1 MLRVPQITNQ
11 KLFKKNLIQTSY
23 RISYKSA
30 RAGYLLLSQN
40 DILVIVEKRGTYTEV
55 LELCYE
61 DITAITVEGRYQLT
75 ITDKKDQAFSFVS
88 RSSTTAFLIEED
100 LKSRIAPLDYVW
112 DG

>member
-1 MLRVPQITNQ
+1 MLHIPQITNQ
-11 KLFKKNLIQTSY
+11 KLCETNLIQTSY

-30 RAGYLLLSQN
+30 RAGYLLLSQK
-40 DILVIVEKRGTYTEV
+40 DIRVIVEKRGTYTKV

-61 DITAITVEGRYQLT
+61 DITAITVERRYQLT
-75 ITDKKDQAFSFVS
+75 ITDKKDQGFSFIS
-88 RSSTTAFLIEED
+88 QSSATAYLIEED